1 MNPRA
6 SLIFAPRNCCKFC
19 NGSTGHADAMK
30 ANGLRSRFQPAGCY
44 NRPMSRSRRHHPF
57 CGIATS
63 ETEAWWKRLSSRAL
77 RCAFR
82 VRMACGIDPDALVL
96 PLRHEVKGQWGPKD
110 GKQRFDVERH
120 PELMRK

>member
-1 MNPRA
+1 MPTLRQE
-6 SLIFAPRNCCKFC
+6 SICWRLLPPML
-19 NGSTGHADAMK
+19 G
-30 ANGLRSRFQPAGCY
+30 GL
-44 NRPMSRSRRHHPF
+44 MSRSRRHNPF
-57 CGIATS
+57 CGITLS

-82 VRMACGIDPDALVL
+82 VCLARKQDPDALVL

-110 GKQRFDVERH
+110 GKQRFDAMRF